1 MILLQIYY
9 SDAFK
14 IIQIPFLVL
23 FLNSIFSLYILCMT
37 DIKFSS
43 PKKNMY
49 LTSNYLMM
57 TLFFIFS
64 FKKILFLIFNYF
76 KINLKFELI
85 LPLG

>member
-1 MILLQIYY
+1 
-9 SDAFK
+9 
-14 IIQIPFLVL
+14 
-23 FLNSIFSLYILCMT
+23 MT

>member
-14 IIQIPFLVL
+14 IIQIPLLVL